1 MLHMAKTPLLFLAAF
16 FIALLSAS
24 LATEPTEP
32 QELDIA
38 TTPGVSIEMP
48 LLVLTPVVYV
58 SENGWLNV
66 KPGKVALSLTPCVY
80 QYVKFYCMNA
90 RTGPPPILLGID
102 AYSKDGF
109 KAGHG
114 VFPDSFLNYWAEAY
128 TSDHERYFSNT
139 LIVRTVEP
147 EPSDENR
154 GGKPRNQ
161 RQ

>member
-1 MLHMAKTPLLFLAAF
+1 MLHMAKIPLFFLVAF

-24 LATEPTEP
+24 LAAEPTEP
-32 QELDIA
+32 QQLDIA
-38 TTPGVSIEMP
+38 TTPPAIEMP
-48 LLVLTPVVYV
+48 QLALAPVVYV

-66 KPGKVALSLTPCVY
+66 KPGKVTLSLTPCVY
-80 QYVKFYCMNA
+80 QYVKFYCMNV
-90 RTGPPPILLGID
+90 RKGPPPILVGID

-109 KAGHG
+109 KAGHR
-114 VFPDSFLNYWAEAY
+114 VFTDSFLNYWAEAY

-147 EPSDENR
+147 GSSDENR